1 MRHLK
6 TSAIALILGGLLA
19 GCSGMTPRERD
30 TAVGAG
36 IGGAAGYGLSGGS
49 GLGTAAG
56 AAAGGVIGHEYG
68 DDVRERVR
76 D

>member
-6 TSAIALILGGLLA
+6 SSVIALLLGAVLA

-30 TAVGAG
+30 TAIGAG

-49 GLGTAAG
+49 ALGTAAG
-56 AAAGGVIGHEYG
+56 AAAGGFLGHEYG
-68 DDVRERVR
+68 DDVRRR
-76 D
+76 AR